1 MSIMAQMKEYPYTT
15 FSSERNEYG
24 ELVVQTTTNAYG
36 EVVEVETPR
45 GEVQEEPTSST
56 DTEVNTI
63 KMAINLSNQ
72 HNNNN
77 IIYTEADY
85 IGLTTDQVDDT
96 YIIEYGDYKLKVKY
110 VNPIGR
116 FKQVALVKL

>member
-15 FSSERNEYG
+15 YSSERNEYG
-24 ELVVQTTTNAYG
+24 ELTVSTTTNAYG
-36 EVVEVETPR
+36 EVVVEQTR
-45 GEVQEEPTSST
+45 GEVEEEPTSST